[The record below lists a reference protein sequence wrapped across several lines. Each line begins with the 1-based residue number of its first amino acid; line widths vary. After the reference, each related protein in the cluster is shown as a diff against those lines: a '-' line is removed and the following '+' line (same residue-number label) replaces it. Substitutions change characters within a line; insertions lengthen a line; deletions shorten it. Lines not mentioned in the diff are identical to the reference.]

1 MAARISTVR
10 LIVAAILAIFV
21 YGVIAAMLGTILPNL
36 SARFGLTPQQN
47 GNIALA
53 QALGLIIASLSA
65 GPLIDNKGKKT
76 GLLIG
81 LALIAIALFGLPS
94 AGGYGSLMGLLFL
107 LGFGG
112 GIIVTAAN
120 ALASDIDEQRRASM
134 LNLLN
139 LFFGLGG
146 LATPLL
152 AVQLG
157 GDAARLAYTA
167 AVLTAATLILHTATP
182 MPAPSGERSF
192 KSAEAGQLV
201 GRGLLWLLALLLF
214 LYVSCEVGMWNWLTR
229 HLIAQGI
236 PEATAL
242 SVLSLGFA
250 LGMLIGRVVVSRIL
264 IKISAPTVTL
274 ASAILMALTTFWVL
288 QTTSATGAWIAVFCA
303 GLAMAPV
310 YPTTLAIVGDAFPK
324 ATGTAMGIA
333 ITCGWIGLAVS
344 SRIIGAIAGD
354 DPRRLKTALLVLPA
368 FSATMV
374 LLNLVLRPMLR
385 KAKAAAD

>member
-1 MAARISTVR
+1 MPAKVSTAR
-10 LIVAAILAIFV
+10 LIAAAILAIFV

-36 SARFGLTPQQN
+36 STRFGLTPEQN

-76 GLLIG
+76 GLVIG
-81 LALIAIALFGLPS
+81 LALIAIALFALPS
-94 AGGYGSLMGLLFL
+94 AGGYGSLMALLFL

-112 GIIVTAAN
+112 GTIVTAAN
-120 ALASDIDEQRRASM
+120 ALASDIDEKRRASM

-146 LATPLL
+146 MATPLL
-152 AVQLG
+152 AVLLA
-157 GDAARLAYTA
+157 GDATRLAYTA
-167 AVLTAATLILHTATP
+167 AVLTAATLILHATTP

-192 KSAEAGQLV
+192 KGAEAGQLV
-201 GRGLLWLLALLLF
+201 GRGLLWLLALFLF
-214 LYVSCEVGMWNWLTR
+214 LYVSCEVGVWNWLTR
-229 HLIAQGI
+229 HLISQGI

-242 SVLSLGFA
+242 SILSLGFA

-264 IKISAPTVTL
+264 IKIAAPTVTL
-274 ASAILMALTTFWVL
+274 ASAILMAFTTFWVL
-288 QTTSATGAWIAVFCA
+288 QTTSATVAWIAVFCA

-310 YPTTLAIVGDAFPK
+310 FPTTLAMVGDAFPK
-324 ATGTAMGIA
+324 ATGTAMGIV

-354 DPRRLKTALLVLPA
+354 DPRRLKTALLVLPV
-368 FSATMV
+368 FSAVMV
-374 LLNLVLRPMLR
+374 LLNLILRPMLR
-385 KAKAAAD
+385 KAKAAAA